1 MDNLPVSM
9 NSSLTNARIRG
20 VLLDIEG
27 TTTPISF
34 VHEILFPY
42 ARGHVRDYLTSHSD
56 SAETVAD
63 LSRLRAEHAAD
74 LARNLSPPLLIEGS
88 LSVELDS
95 IAAYEIGRASCRERV

>member
-1 MDNLPVSM
+1 M
-9 NSSLTNARIRG
+9 NSSLTNASIRG
-20 VLLDIEG
+20 VLLDSEG

-42 ARGHVRDYLTSHSD
+42 ARAHVRDYLTSHSD

-74 LARNLSPPLLIEGS
+74 VARNLSPPPLSEGS

-95 IAAYEIGRASCRERV
+95 ITAYVHRLIDLSCKSP